1 MKILI
6 TLLTLLY
13 PLVVFYGLTEF
24 SVRLVSLVLLLLF
37 LVRLFILNKNSSSES
52 SVGEKKTKKIL
63 GPLANKV
70 ISLAVLA
77 FLLFSFIFD
86 ADIGLLFYPVIINSA
101 LALIFSYSLVNPPPV
116 IERLARLTQ
125 AELPPHAVL
134 YTRKVTKVW
143 LGFFILNGL
152 IASYTAL
159 FTSLQTWTLY
169 NGLIAYILMG
179 LLFAGEYVVRL
190 RVQKLNDN

>member
-1 MKILI
+1 MKITL

-13 PLVVFYGLTEF
+13 PLVVFYGLAEF
-24 SVRLVSLVLLLLF
+24 SVRWVSFTLLLLF
-37 LVRLFILNKNSSSES
+37 LLRLLVLKKNSRSSTEL
-52 SVGEKKTKKIL
+52 KKNQML
-63 GPLANKV
+63 GPLATKV
-70 ISLAVLA
+70 VSLVVLA

-101 LALIFSYSLVNPPPV
+101 LALVFLYSLMNPPPV

-125 AELPPHAVL
+125 ADLPLHAVV
-134 YTRKVTKVW
+134 YTRKVTKIW
-143 LGFFILNGL
+143 LGFFIINGL
-152 IASYTAL
+152 VASYTAL

-179 LLFAGEYVVRL
+179 ILFAGEYVVRL
-190 RVQKLNDN
+190 RVQKNNDN